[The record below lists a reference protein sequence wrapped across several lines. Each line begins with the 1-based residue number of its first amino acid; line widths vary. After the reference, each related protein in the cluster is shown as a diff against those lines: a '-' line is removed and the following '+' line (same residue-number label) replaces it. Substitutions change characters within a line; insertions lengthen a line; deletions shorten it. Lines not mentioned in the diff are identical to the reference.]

1 MRSETPSA
9 GEPVLEL
16 HQVHRRACR
25 CHLDLA
31 AHEGRHGIQ
40 LVAQNLQ
47 PVVGIYRNRGI
58 RAIRRT
64 FTILQRTVAH
74 GQIPDAGLAARIVEL
89 ERAVDARG
97 LLWLEGGLELGE
109 RGGNAVW
116 LICHGYLLSSAR
128 SSRAWAGR
136 AGQVA

>member
-31 AHEGRHGIQ
+31 AHEGCHGIQ

-47 PVVGIYRNRGI
+47 PVVGIYRYRGI
-58 RAIRRT
+58 RAVRRT
-64 FTILQRTVAH
+64 LTILQRSVAH
-74 GQIPDAGLAARIVEL
+74 RQIPGAGLAARIVEL
-89 ERAVDARG
+89 ERAIDARG
-97 LLWLEGGLELGE
+97 PLSLESGLELGE
-109 RGGNAVW
+109 
-116 LICHGYLLSSAR
+116 
-128 SSRAWAGR
+128 
-136 AGQVA
+136 